1 MRTALETANFRV
13 VNAVLPAELALKPSG
28 RLSAGPCPGDGCND
42 DQGGHDDCPSDASC
56 GQDCCT

>member
-1 MRTALETANFRV
+1 MRKASETASFRV
-13 VNAVLPAELALKPSG
+13 VDAVLPAELALKPGG

-42 DQGGHDDCPSDASC
+42 DQGGCEAGDASC